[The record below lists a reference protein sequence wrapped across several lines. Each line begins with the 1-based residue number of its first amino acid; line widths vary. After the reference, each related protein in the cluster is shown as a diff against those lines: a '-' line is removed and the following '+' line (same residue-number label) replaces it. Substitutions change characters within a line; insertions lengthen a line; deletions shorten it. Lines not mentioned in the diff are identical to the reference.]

1 VAEALALALALG
13 FAGPVLA
20 VLEEPAL
27 SKILS
32 RRSLSSLSSAGRCIT
47 VERYTESMMPGG
59 GWRPSTDRATMGG
72 VRAYGS
78 IGGLS

>member
-1 VAEALALALALG
+1 
-13 FAGPVLA
+13 VLA

-32 RRSLSSLSSAGRCIT
+32 RRSLSSSSSAGRSIT
-47 VERYTESMMPGG
+47 VERYTESMMPG